1 MYEWSDRMYGWSG
14 AMGFGPLHWLFFIA
28 VVVAVVYPIGRI
40 LSRLGFSPLW
50 SLVVFVPLV
59 NLLTLWI
66 LAAIDWP
73 DEKDR
78 S

>member
-1 MYEWSDRMYGWSG
+1 MYVWSDT
-14 AMGFGPLHWLFFIA
+14 MGFGPLHWLFFIA
-28 VVVAVVYPIGRI
+28 VIVAVVYPIGRI

-50 SLVVFVPLV
+50 SLVTFVPFINLV
-59 NLLTLWI
+59 ALWFM
-66 LAAIDWP
+66 AAIDWP

>member
-1 MYEWSDRMYGWSG
+1 MMYGWSG
-14 AMGFGPLHWLFFIA
+14 AMGFGPLHWLFIIA
-28 VVVAVVYPIGRI
+28 VIVAVVYPIGRI
-40 LSRLGFSPLW
+40 LRRLGFSPLW
-50 SLVVFVPLV
+50 SLVTFVPFV
-59 NLLTLWI
+59 NLVALWI

>member
-1 MYEWSDRMYGWSG
+1 MYGWSDT
-14 AMGFGPLHWLFFIA
+14 MGFGPLHWLVFIA

-50 SLVVFVPLV
+50 GMVVFVPLV
-59 NLLTLWI
+59 NLLALWI